1 MAATMSKRERV
12 FAALNGEEVDRVPV
26 SAWWHDFAR
35 EWSAKDLAETTL
47 EQYRKY
53 DWDFVKV
60 NPRASYFGEAFGA
73 KYAQR
78 EGRQPDV
85 VEPGVSSPDH
95 LRQIKVQNGTSGVW
109 AEQLEALRL
118 IDEGLD
124 GEAPF
129 IQTIFSPLATV
140 SRTTGSTKY
149 VQRLMRED
157 PDDLV
162 AALEAVTETLAA
174 YAQASLDAGA
184 AGIFFATVEWGSADV
199 ISIEDYNRFC
209 RPFDLRVLHA
219 ANGAA
224 VNVFHVCRA
233 HNHLRRLLDY
243 PVAAFHWATHQD
255 GNPSLSDIASTTDR
269 ALMGGV
275 SHEATLTSGQPD
287 EVSREA
293 RDAVR
298 QMKGRRFLLAPGCS
312 ADPETPEANL
322 LALIQ
327 AART

>member
-1 MAATMSKRERV
+1 MTKNERV
-12 FAALNGEEVDRVPV
+12 FAALKGDEVDRVPV

-47 EQYRKY
+47 EQYRNY

-78 EGRQPDV
+78 EDRQPDLI
-85 VEPGVSSPDH
+85 EPGISSPEH
-95 LRQIKVQNGTSGVW
+95 LGHIKTEDGTSGVW

-118 IDEGLD
+118 IGAGLN

-129 IQTIFSPLATV
+129 IQTIFSPLATM
-140 SRTTGSTKY
+140 SRITGSTKY
-149 VQRLMRED
+149 VQRLIREN
-157 PDDLV
+157 PAELLS
-162 AALEAVTETLAA
+162 ALDAIAETLAA
-174 YAQASLDAGA
+174 YSKASVDTGT

-209 RPFDLRVLHA
+209 RPFDLRVL
-219 ANGAA
+219 AA
-224 VNVFHVCRA
+224 VQGAPFNVFHVCRA
-233 HNHLRRLLDY
+233 HNHLGNLLDY
-243 PVAAFHWATHQD
+243 PAAAFHWAVHQE
-255 GNPSLSDIASTTDR
+255 GNPSFSEIASKTER

-275 SHEATLTSGQPD
+275 SHEAGMTSGTPED
-287 EVSREA
+287 FAREA
-293 RDAVR
+293 RDAIAQTR
-298 QMKGRRFLLAPGCS
+298 GIRFLLAPGCS
-312 ADPETPEANL
+312 ADPQTPEANL

-327 AART
+327 AARS